1 MAVDV
6 MWELAPILL
15 PPLVC
20 RKSVRDNCQKVRK
33 HNFRKAE
40 AAAKL
45 GSISYLIKKYR
56 DKNSIFK
63 VTNQKSILIFHMF
76 RRKLTN

>member
-33 HNFRKAE
+33 RDNCQKVRKHNFLLPNSE

-45 GSISYLIKKYR
+45 GSISYLI
-56 DKNSIFK
+56 
-63 VTNQKSILIFHMF
+63 
-76 RRKLTN
+76 RKGSTEIKTQFSR